1 MFVKYIAEKGNVFIR
16 KKDNQL
22 FGTILHLHHTD
33 TLKNYEER
41 EATEEEVKLL
51 ESKGITWN

>member
-1 MFVKYIAEKGNVFIR
+1 MFIKYIAEKGNVFVR

-33 TLKNYEER
+33 TLRNYEER

>member
-1 MFVKYIAEKGNVFIR
+1 MFTQYKAEKGNVFVR
-16 KKDNQL
+16 KRDNQL
-22 FGTILHLHHTD
+22 FGTILHLHYTD

-51 ESKGITWN
+51 ENKGITWT

>member
-1 MFVKYIAEKGNVFIR
+1 MFTQYKAEKGNVFVR
-16 KKDNQL
+16 KRDNQL
-22 FGTILHLHHTD
+22 FGTILHLHEKD
-33 TLKNYEER
+33 SLDNYEER

>member
-1 MFVKYIAEKGNVFIR
+1 MFTQYKAEKGNVFVR
-16 KKDNQL
+16 KRDNQL

-33 TLKNYEER
+33 ILKNYIER

-51 ESKGITWN
+51 ENKGITWN

>member
-1 MFVKYIAEKGNVFIR
+1 MFIKYIAEKGNVFIR

-33 TLKNYEER
+33 TLRNYEER

>member
-1 MFVKYIAEKGNVFIR
+1 MFVKYIAEKGNVFVR

-51 ESKGITWN
+51 ESKGIVWN

>member
-1 MFVKYIAEKGNVFIR
+1 MFTQYKAEKGKVYVR
-16 KKDNQL
+16 KEDNQL

-33 TLKNYEER
+33 SFNNYIER